1 MNVLDL
7 ENEQLLYRPKTKE
20 TQTVYE
26 EFLTI
31 IHQYL
36 PDQSQTTLKGAVD
49 VILAILKTEDVKD
62 TQKLQDIESILGRI
76 SSEEFNKMYQ
86 LSKGLVD
93 YAEDI
98 MEKDQFAGENIIEVP
113 IEFENEAESGESEVD
128 EENAIEEDEE
138 NLDQE
143 EIEAAGVEALEG
155 MQGLKTNF
163 KLHSTETTATMKLA
177 EDILNNPYWLQNYLR
192 EKINFDDNI
201 VLNVEKD
208 ILNILSLSE
217 KRECENKLI
226 LLLRQENFPFIKI
239 MMENRFVICYLTRL
253 GKSQNDE
260 EQKSILKE
268 MRESSE
274 GNRVIQLMEEMKSKS
289 QVNRDILKDISKKT
303 QGFITN
309 LEKSEKITDSIMA
322 KIIRNTLDLEN
333 LKFNQGSHFM
343 SNKTIQLPKGSY
355 RNSLKGYEEVFIPP
369 SLDSNLKNLKEIP
382 ISEIPQWMQPAFMGR
397 DMDGNYTLLTE
408 KFNKVQSKVLSSALH
423 SDENLLICAP
433 TSSGKTNIALMTIL
447 RLISHFRREDGSF
460 NLKQFKV
467 VFIAPMKALVKET
480 VGNFTQRLQ
489 PFNIQV
495 RELSGDIN
503 LTKREIE
510 STQVIVTTP
519 EKWDIITRKSGEKT
533 FTELVKLIIFDEIHL
548 LHDSRGPVLEALV
561 SRMIRKIQTNN
572 DKIRIVALS
581 ATLPNYE
588 DVAAFLRVDP
598 KKGLFYFD
606 SSYRPVPL
614 EQLYIGI
621 TEKKSIKRML
631 LMNEITYQKVLERA
645 GKKQMIIFVHSR
657 KETARTA
664 KMIKEMALNKDEM
677 NKFLSTETRAAE
689 YKAILN
695 EELLNVKD
703 HDLKELLEYGIGIHH
718 AGMNREDREIV
729 EDFFNNGYLQLIVST
744 ATLAWGVNL
753 PAHTVIIKGTQV
765 YDPERG
771 GWTELSPL
779 DVLQMMGRAGRFGYG
794 SPTGEGIII
803 TSHYELQYYLSLLN
817 QQLPIES
824 QMISALPDNLNA
836 EIVLGTISNLK
847 DAVNWLAYSYL
858 YVRMLKNPLLYSISD
873 EEIKKDPNLIQR
885 RTDLIHSA
893 ALTIDKHG
901 LIKYDRKTG
910 NFQMTQ
916 IGKVASH
923 YYIKYQSMAIYN
935 ENLKPTVNIIDL
947 FRLFSLS
954 NEFKQIPIR
963 EEEKKE
969 IEKLLVKVP
978 VPVKGSMEEPSTK
991 INILLQAYI
1000 SKFKLDGYAIASDMI
1015 YIAQSAGRIM
1025 RALFEICIK
1034 RSWSNLALICLN
1046 VCKMIDKRMWSTMTP
1061 LRQFKVNIPEEIFH
1075 KIEKKEQLTWDRF
1088 YDLTPTQISE
1098 LVRVNKKQG
1107 EGIHKLVHTFPR
1119 LELMANIQ
1127 PLTRSCILVEL
1138 IITPD
1143 FKWNETYH
1151 GTSETFHVIVEDNDS
1166 EIILHYESFI
1176 LKSKYA
1182 DEDHRLNFLVPM
1194 IEPIPPQY
1202 FIRVISDRW
1211 INCEKLLAISFKHTI
1226 LPEKF
1231 PPHTNLLDLQPL
1243 LFSALK
1249 HPEAEKMYT
1258 QVNKYQHMLPIQTQT
1273 FKSLYESDESVFI
1286 GSPTGSG
1293 KSLCA
1298 ELAILRYLNDGTNN
1312 QKFKAPV
1319 IYVAPIEA
1327 LVKDKF
1333 RYYNANFGD
1342 ILGYKVNMLTGQ
1354 LSLDNKIFDN
1364 SDIILATPDKLD
1376 MLTRRWR
1383 KKKNIQEISLV
1394 IVDEIHLIGEYG
1406 SILEVVISRLRFM
1419 SHETENK
1426 IRFVALGTSFANP
1439 IHISEWLGINHKYIY
1454 NFNPNVR
1461 PNKLEIYIQGS
1472 DSVSRKIRLM
1482 AMAKPL
1488 YVALKNHGSTNQK
1501 SKQPCMIYVSDRKQ
1515 ARITALD
1522 LLTQA
1527 ASDDNEK
1534 MFLVKGKISKELE
1547 EIIDEIDEPTLK
1559 HTLRFGIGYLHESMP
1574 ENEKQMVLHLF
1585 ESNII
1590 QVLIVTHSLCWE
1602 VNTFCHLVIILD
1614 PVKYDGKEH
1623 SWVDYSIPDMLQIMG
1638 RASKTVP
1645 NFNTRKCVLFC
1656 QSSKKE
1662 FFKKFLYESLPVES
1676 HLNHFIHDHIN
1687 AEVVSETIQSKQ
1699 DCLDWLTWTYMYRR
1713 LLQNPNYYDMKG
1725 KTNVHLNDYLSEL
1738 VENSLIDLQKANCL
1752 TVDDKT
1758 NEISALNYGRIAVFY
1773 YVKYNTIDLFA
1784 SSLKEE
1790 SKKRRDLFEILKS
1803 AYEFDDLPIRKSDE
1817 ILLRE
1822 LSEDILYKV
1831 NMNND
1836 ENFIYNEPHVKAF
1849 ILLQSYLS
1857 RKPIHS
1863 DLLTDQRQVV
1873 ELSQRLVLA
1882 MVDVLSTKGLLK
1894 HSLLAMELSQMIIQA
1909 LWITQST
1916 LFQLPYFSDEL
1927 VKRCTDNGINDI
1939 ADLMNMEN
1947 DDRSNLLQMRDEEIT
1962 EVAKVCNRY
1971 PLIDMKVNVVAPE
1984 DNLNFNPEEE
1994 IEIKISLERDFEGTV
2009 LTPVHSPFYH
2019 SEKEEAWWLIVGDP
2033 ISNTL
2038 LSIKRFTFVKN
2049 FNLSF
2054 KINAPE
2060 KNGTYSYN
2068 VYLLCDSWIG
2078 CDQEEEISFNVI

>member
-20 TQTVYE
+20 TQVVYE
-26 EFLTI
+26 DILTI

-49 VILAILKTEDVKD
+49 VILAILKTDDVKD
-62 TQKLQDIESILGRI
+62 TQKLQDIESILGKTT
-76 SSEEFNKMYQ
+76 SEEFNKMYQ
-86 LSKGLVD
+86 LSKGLID
-93 YAEDI
+93 YADEI
-98 MEKDQFAGENIIEVP
+98 NEKDQYAGENIIEVP
-113 IEFENEAESGESEVD
+113 IEFENEAESGESEIE
-128 EENAIEEDEE
+128 EENFEEEDHANIDDAEVS
-138 NLDQE
+138 
-143 EIEAAGVEALEG
+143 GVGLMEG
-155 MQGLKTNF
+155 TQGLKTNF
-163 KLHSTETTATMKLA
+163 KGHPTESSATLKLV
-177 EDILNNPYWLQNYLR
+177 EELLNNPYWLQNYLR
-192 EKINFDDNI
+192 EKLNLDDNI
-201 VLNVEKD
+201 VLTVEKD
-208 ILNILSLSE
+208 ILNFLSLNE

-226 LLLRQENFPFIKI
+226 LLLRQENFSFIKI
-239 MMENRFVICYLTRL
+239 LMESRYIIYYLTRL
-253 GKSQNDE
+253 GKSQSDD
-260 EQKSILKE
+260 EQKSILNE

-274 GNRVIQLMEEMKSKS
+274 GNRVLDLMEDIKSKS
-289 QVNRDILKDISKKT
+289 KLNRDVLKDISKNSHLAGT
-303 QGFITN
+303 
-309 LEKSEKITDSIMA
+309 LEKNEKITDNIIQ
-322 KIIRNTLDLEN
+322 KIIRNNLDLDS

-343 SNKTIQLPKGSY
+343 SNKTIQLPKGSF
-355 RNSLKGYEEVFIPP
+355 RNSHKGYEEVYIPP
-369 SLDSNLKNLKEIP
+369 SSDVNLKHVKETP
-382 ISEIPQWMQPAFMGR
+382 ISEIPQWMQSAFMGR
-397 DMDGNYTLLTE
+397 DSDGNYTLLTE
-408 KFNKVQSKVLSSALH
+408 KFNKVQSKVLNSALH

-447 RLISHFRREDGSF
+447 RLLSHFRKEDGSF

-467 VFIAPMKALVKET
+467 VYIAPMKALVKET
-480 VGNFTQRLQ
+480 VGNFSQRLQ
-489 PFNIQV
+489 PFNIKVQ
-495 RELSGDIN
+495 ELSGDIN
-503 LTKREIE
+503 LSKKEIE

-533 FTELVKLIIFDEIHL
+533 FTELVKLVIFDEIHL

-561 SRMIRKIQTNN
+561 SRMIRKIQANN
-572 DKIRIVALS
+572 ENIRIVALS

-588 DVAAFLRVDP
+588 DVASFLRVDP
-598 KKGLFYFD
+598 EKGLFYFD

-631 LMNEITYQKVLERA
+631 LMNEITYQKVIERA
-645 GKKQMIIFVHSR
+645 GKKQVIIFVHSR

-664 KMIKEMALNKDEM
+664 KTIKEMALNKDEM
-677 NKFLSTETRAAE
+677 NKFMSTESRAAE
-689 YKAILN
+689 YKAILS
-695 EELLNVKD
+695 EELQNVKD

-718 AGMNREDREIV
+718 AGLCREDRELV

-753 PAHTVIIKGTQV
+753 PAHTVIIKGTQI

-803 TSHYELQYYLSLLN
+803 TSHYELQFYLSLLN

-824 QMISALPDNLNA
+824 QMISGLPDNLNA
-836 EIVLGTISNLK
+836 EIVLGTISNIK

-858 YVRMLKNPLLYSISD
+858 YIRMLKNPKLYSITE
-873 EEIKKDPNLIQR
+873 EEIKKDPYLIQR

-935 ENLKPTVNIIDL
+935 ENLKPNVNMIDL

-969 IEKLLVKVP
+969 IEKLMIKVP

-1025 RALFEICIK
+1025 RALFEICVK
-1034 RSWSNLALICLN
+1034 RSWSTLALICLN
-1046 VCKMIDKRMWSTMTP
+1046 MCKMIDKRMWSTMTP
-1061 LRQFKVNIPEEIFH
+1061 IRQFKVNIPEEIYH

-1098 LVRVNKKQG
+1098 LVRINKKQG

-1166 EIILHYESFI
+1166 EIILHYETFV
-1176 LKSKYA
+1176 LKSKYSE
-1182 DEDHRLNFLVPM
+1182 EDHRLNFLVPM
-1194 IEPIPPQY
+1194 IEPVPPQY
-1202 FIRVISDRW
+1202 FIRVVSDRW

-1243 LFSALK
+1243 LFSALRN
-1249 HPEAEKMYT
+1249 PQAEKLYT
-1258 QVNKYQHMLPIQTQT
+1258 QVLKYIHMLPIQTQT
-1273 FKSLYESDESVFI
+1273 FKSLYDTEESVFI

-1298 ELAILRYLNDGTNN
+1298 DFAMLSYLKQSKSSKQYT
-1312 QKFKAPV
+1312 APV

-1333 RYYNANFGD
+1333 RYYSANFGE
-1342 ILGYKVNMLTGQ
+1342 ILGFKVNMLTGQ
-1354 LSLDNKIFDN
+1354 LSLDNKIFDT
-1364 SDIILATPDKLD
+1364 SDIIFTTPDNLD

-1383 KKKNIQEISLV
+1383 KKQNIQEIALV

-1406 SILEVVISRLRFM
+1406 SVLEVILSRLRFM

-1426 IRFVALGTSFANP
+1426 IRFIALGTSFANP
-1439 IHISEWLGINHKYIY
+1439 IHISEWLGISHKFIF

-1472 DSVSRKIRLM
+1472 DHISRQMRLT

-1488 YVALKNHGSTNQK
+1488 YLALKNHGSTQK
-1501 SKQPCMIYVSDRKQ
+1501 TKQPCMIYVSDRKQ

-1522 LLTQA
+1522 LVTQA
-1527 ASDDNEK
+1527 ATDDDEK
-1534 MFLVKGKISKELE
+1534 LFLIKGKVSKELE
-1547 EIIDEIDEPTLK
+1547 EFIEEVNEPTLK
-1559 HTLRFGIGYLHESMP
+1559 HTLRYGVGYLHESLP

-1585 ESNII
+1585 ESKLI

-1602 VNTFCHLVIILD
+1602 VNIFSHLVVILD

-1623 SWVDYSIPDMLQIMG
+1623 TWVDYSVPDMLQIMG
-1638 RASKTVP
+1638 RASMSIP
-1645 NFNTRKCVLFC
+1645 NNNTRKCVLFC
-1656 QSSKKE
+1656 HSSKKE

-1676 HLNHFIHDHIN
+1676 HLNHFMHDHLN
-1687 AEVVSETIQSKQ
+1687 AEIVAETIQNKQ
-1699 DCLDWLTWTYMYRR
+1699 DCLDWITWTYLYRR

-1725 KTNVHLNDYLSEL
+1725 KSNVHLNDYLSEL
-1738 VENSLIDLQKANCL
+1738 TENVLVDLQKANCI

-1758 NEISALNYGRIAVFY
+1758 NEVNALNYGRIAVFY
-1773 YVKYNTIDLFA
+1773 YIKYNTIDLFA
-1784 SSLKEE
+1784 SSLKED
-1790 SKKRRDLFEILKS
+1790 SKKRKDLIEILKS
-1803 AYEFDDLPIRKSDE
+1803 AYEFDDLPIRKSDDF
-1817 ILLRE
+1817 LLKE
-1822 LSEDILYKV
+1822 LAQDILYKV
-1831 NMNND
+1831 NVNND
-1836 ENFIYNEPHVKAF
+1836 ENFEYNDSHVKAF
-1849 ILLQSYLS
+1849 VLLQCYLS
-1857 RKPIHS
+1857 RKPIPS
-1863 DLLTDQRQVV
+1863 DLLSDQRQVV

-1894 HSLLAMELSQMIIQA
+1894 HSLLAMELSQMIVQA
-1909 LWITQST
+1909 MWITQNT
-1916 LFQLPYFSDEL
+1916 LYQLPYFTDET
-1927 VKRCTDNGINDI
+1927 VKTCMDSGVNDI

-1947 DDRSNLLQMRDEEIT
+1947 DERISLLQMTEEEIT

-1971 PLIDMKVNVVAPE
+1971 PLIEMKVNVIPPTKDTA
-1984 DNLNFNPEEE
+1984 NLDFNPEEE
-1994 IEIKISLERDFEGTV
+1994 IEIKINLDRDFEGNA
-2009 LTPVHSPFYH
+2009 LSPVHSPYYH
-2019 SEKEEAWWLIVGDP
+2019 NEKEEAWWIIIGDP
-2033 ISNTL
+2033 VSNTL
-2038 LSIKRFTFVKN
+2038 LTIKRFTFVKM
-2049 FNLSF
+2049 FNLSL

-2060 KNGTYSYN
+2060 KNGSYAYN

-2078 CDQEEEISFNVI
+2078 CDQEEEIRINVI